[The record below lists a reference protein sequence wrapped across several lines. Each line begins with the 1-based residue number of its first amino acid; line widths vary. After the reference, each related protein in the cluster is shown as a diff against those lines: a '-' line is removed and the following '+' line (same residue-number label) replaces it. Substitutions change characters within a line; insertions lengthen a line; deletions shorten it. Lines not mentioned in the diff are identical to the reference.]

1 MSFAR
6 GVVVGCLATAGLVTL
21 PKVLEGYGTFL
32 PSAASPPRVESPE
45 EVQAAAEKLKE
56 AEILAYGKP
65 EGGRIK
71 RILGNHILEYDCS
84 HKIPVWVAQH
94 LTASSLKGEA
104 DRRFSEFRSDPQI
117 PPMFSA
123 QNADYRGSGWSRGH
137 MAPAGDNKLSQDAMN
152 NTFYLSNILPQDIQ
166 NNGGFWNRMEIYCR
180 DLTKSFDDV
189 WVTSGP
195 LFLPTKGEDGKK
207 SVTYQVI
214 GENEVS
220 VPSHLYKVIIAK
232 KNDQLV
238 TGSFV
243 VPNKPIGYSHHL
255 KEFQVPMEYVE
266 KKAGVRFHS
275 SLERSQAENLC
286 EVTGCNMMTKAELDQ
301 YIFLRRLRR
310 ANNLKKLEKI
320 WKEIQEKEVP
330 INAALTE
337 VYQKYSVEFA
347 KAQTCP
353 VDQKQEPKKSD
364 IACDNSDVKKA
375 ASSGG

>member
-1 MSFAR
+1 M
-6 GVVVGCLATAGLVTL
+6 VGCLATAGLVTL

-45 EVQAAAEKLKE
+45 EVQATAEKLKE

-71 RILGNHILEYDCS
+71 RILGNHVLEYDCS